1 MADGGVEFYY
11 VEADKVVLVLV
22 LKIFLNQ
29 SITDVVFFHW
39 LKLVVLLILLLIL
52 SRMSLLILPISDLV
66 GLINL
71 HVGLLAKF
79 GLWSFSVMNASLSVV
94 LSTLSSMPS
103 FDNITNDERFSVSRF
118 IFFLKPSENK
128 QENKFNLKSRRSL
141 PQVEELKPFEDDVL
155 KMVEDL
161 KFRPVRNYFQTELQ
175 SNLNKIKSSKKFS
188 YRLIK
193 RETSTAWI

>member
-1 MADGGVEFYY
+1 MSKQIKLYWCLFS
-11 VEADKVVLVLV
+11 
-22 LKIFLNQ
+22 IFLNQ

-79 GLWSFSVMNASLSVV
+79 GLWSFSVMNASLSAV

-103 FDNITNDERFSVSRF
+103 FVAMFH
-118 IFFLKPSENK
+118 
-128 QENKFNLKSRRSL
+128 
-141 PQVEELKPFEDDVL
+141 
-155 KMVEDL
+155 
-161 KFRPVRNYFQTELQ
+161 
-175 SNLNKIKSSKKFS
+175 
-188 YRLIK
+188 
-193 RETSTAWI
+193 A

>member
-1 MADGGVEFYY
+1 M
-11 VEADKVVLVLV
+11 
-22 LKIFLNQ
+22 
-29 SITDVVFFHW
+29 FFHR

-79 GLWSFSVMNASLSVV
+79 DLWSFSVMNASLSVV

-128 QENKFNLKSRRSL
+128 QENKFNLKFRRSP

-155 KMVEDL
+155 KMVEHL